1 MIKDESG
8 WEEEEDNIYI
18 KPKRQ
23 RNKRGWWWY
32 ISPLTR
38 KRQDYVCYE
47 AAICVFFFFFLFTLH
62 ISPAHHPLPRKS
74 FKYNSLRSRISILS
88 PLTRFDPIPRTEDVE
103 RFMCAKSSSVKCMER
118 FNDLDLQFMI
128 FLSFIHS
135 LTFYIYIYVFFY
147 FFLDRI
153 AGIHSHTPRVGHEI
167 RSFSSHCIV

>member
-1 MIKDESG
+1 MMKDESG
-8 WEEEEDNIYI
+8 WEEEEEDNIYI

-47 AAICVFFFFFLFTLH
+47 AAICVFFFLFSFHLAYQSCAPPT
-62 ISPAHHPLPRKS
+62 ALPRKS
-74 FKYNSLRSRISILS
+74 FKYNSLRSRISISS

-103 RFMCAKSSSVKCMER
+103 RFMRAKSSSVKCMER

-128 FLSFIHS
+128 FYPVYHSFIHW
-135 LTFYIYIYVFFY
+135 LFICIYIW
-147 FFLDRI
+147 I
-153 AGIHSHTPRVGHEI
+153 
-167 RSFSSHCIV
+167 SFG